1 MITYN
6 QKETIYMDE
15 ISQIVGND
23 SPATTQNES
32 GNETQVNP
40 GAIRKSTTSS
50 LLNALSNASG
60 QQFESVEAALAYV
73 TRVSATQNSGGS
85 VQPVE
90 SNQARSSGRTT
101 NNDLHEQFNKL
112 QQDLNRK
119 DQALRERDLDTD
131 IQRAM
136 GDKFD
141 NDLLD
146 YALTKVKSSVQW
158 NDDGTYNIVNA
169 KGQER
174 YGSDGNPLT
183 ITGLVQEVAKGNPK
197 LLKQSNLPGGSGLR
211 PGQGKFAGAEED
223 GIPDYSKDPAAFNA
237 WAQRNG
243 LGKNIGLKGTTVS
256 ATISGTSQKIL

>member
-1 MITYN
+1 
-6 QKETIYMDE
+6 MDNT
-15 ISQIVGND
+15 SDNIVGNE
-23 SPATTQNES
+23 SQTTNQSAGTQEGSNEQQT
-32 GNETQVNP
+32 NA

-73 TRVSATQNSGGS
+73 TRTAAQSGGN

-90 SNQARSSGRTT
+90 SNQTKSSGRTT

-119 DQALRERDLDTD
+119 DQALRERDLDGD

-141 NDLLD
+141 SDLLD
-146 YALTKVKSSVQW
+146 YALTKVKSNIQW
-158 NDDGTYNIVNA
+158 NDDGTYTIVNA

-174 YGSDGNPLT
+174 YGADGNPLT
-183 ITGLVQEVAKGNPK
+183 INGLVQEVAKGNPK

-211 PGQGKFAGAEED
+211 PGQGKFAGAMED
-223 GIPDYSKDPAAFNA
+223 GIPDYSKDPAAFNS
-237 WAQRNG
+237 WAARNG
-243 LGKNIGLKGTTVS
+243 LGKNIGLKGTNVS
-256 ATISGTSQKIL
+256 ATVSGQSQKIL